1 MNLKDCYNFNDFR
14 NLAKKKLPS
23 PIFHYID
30 GGADDETTLKR
41 NTEAFNQCDLVPNIL
56 ASVGK
61 PDLSTTIFGKKID
74 MPIFLS
80 PCAMQRLYHH
90 DGDKASARAAE
101 KFGTFYSMSTMANN
115 TIEEISNI
123 SGGPKLFQLYV
134 HKDQSITDD
143 LIDRCKRSGFN
154 GMCLTVDTLVAGN
167 RERDHRTGFTTPPK
181 LTLQSLMSFASHPSW
196 VFNYL
201 THGKFKLANV
211 ASKTDKGTNI
221 AKSVIEYI
229 NEQYDPSM
237 NWKDAEYCVKKW
249 NGPFALKGVM
259 SVDDAKRAIDIG
271 CTAIMISN
279 HGGRQLDGSRSPFD
293 QIKAISDAVGDKL
306 EIILDG
312 GVRRGT
318 HVLKAL
324 AAGAKACSFGKIFL
338 FSLAAGGQQG
348 VEHLLKN
355 NKFSKEVR
363 NLIIYKKALLNS
375 NFVDESELLE
385 SIRPLLT
392 TETLWKPHGLVLL
405 GDYFVSKGEY
415 IKAKEFYEK
424 IFTIKN
430 LQKEFYYHAGSQLAM
445 IGNE

>member
-1 MNLKDCYNFNDFR
+1 MSLQNCYNFDDFR
-14 NLAKKKLPS
+14 KLAKKKLPS

-30 GGADDETTLKR
+30 GGADDEITLKR
-41 NTEAFNQCDLVPNIL
+41 NTKSFDDCDLVPNIL

-74 MPIFLS
+74 MPLFLS

-90 DGDKASARAAE
+90 DGDKASARAAD

-143 LIDRCKRSGFN
+143 LIDRCRRSGFD

-181 LTLQSLMSFASHPSW
+181 LTLQSLMSFAVHPSW

-211 ASKTDKGTNI
+211 ATKTDKGTNI

-229 NEQYDPSM
+229 NEQYDPAM

-259 SVDDAKRAIDIG
+259 SVEDAKRAIDIG

-293 QIKAISDAVGDKL
+293 QVKAISDAVGDKL

-312 GVRRGT
+312 GIRRGT
-318 HVLKAL
+318 HVLKAI
-324 AAGAKACSFGKIFL
+324 AAGAKACSLGKMFL

-355 NKFSKEVR
+355 MHDEINR
-363 NLIIYKKALLNS
+363 NMVLMGCKDLKQLNS
-375 NFVDESELLE
+375 
-385 SIRPLLT
+385 
-392 TETLWKPHGLVLL
+392 
-405 GDYFVSKGEY
+405 SKLIY
-415 IKAKEFYEK
+415 RKWR
-424 IFTIKN
+424 
-430 LQKEFYYHAGSQLAM
+430 
-445 IGNE
+445 